1 MADEFAQLF
10 LPDFNFLSPTQQ
22 DQAYPSSLQ
31 STVSSNH
38 GRRLSASS
46 SQTSSSE
53 RSDWN
58 QSGLP
63 NQNQTQN
70 SLQQQ
75 LMQQQSATIQQQP
88 LFTQDESDQQFWT
101 NFDDN
106 YLYDQQLSGFRLP
119 SHYSSMVP
127 LEAQERQQ
135 LQQFEMNNSLAGG
148 FGGIGQQQQQ
158 QQQQFAGM
166 SDGQGGLGPTDQ
178 DSPLNPQ
185 QQFQQQLTIGAQ
197 QSFSGLNQQ
206 LQQSQPQLQVQSQQQ
221 QQQQLQ
227 PQQQQNQQQQ
237 QQNQQQQFPSR
248 QSAPAGG
255 AGGASFTPPSLSSPY
270 TANSYPFSSANSSAR
285 QPPVDEMSDTSKA
298 ATPSTIYANNSMN
311 NNNNN
316 NLSQQSKLE
325 VMVMDNDQQ
334 QQLAQQ
340 HQNNGGNLD
349 FNRISSST
357 NLYGRYRRQ
366 SSVALAA
373 AMYYGSN
380 DRNSSMMPYGR
391 GNPWTNNGYQFQQP
405 QQLQQLQ
412 QQQVQPHQQQQRPP
426 SIGGGSYIPEMTA
439 PTVSLGNGGQVQFG
453 STRGPMIG
461 VVNSNYNLANAN
473 ANANAHAYVNSS
485 SNSNSNPGSSGSGGG
500 NSNSDTPT
508 STGHASNSPA
518 SNGVTPKFKQPFQ
531 PFFQQQQQQ
540 QQPHP
545 SIQYQQGPHQLQQQ
559 PQQVPVNNGMPVTAP
574 RTGSNTS
581 FYKELLSLRRVD
593 PVTFKPLEGPRMAE
607 NGYSGTLFDSAG
619 QDVKVGLDCVME
631 GKFYINQKYLNPN
644 QEGEFPIAC
653 YRRNF
658 NLLSISLGFSAPARY
673 YVDTDSG
680 NDTKL
685 EISNIRMSVEST
697 SNFSKE
703 LVEIL
708 IFDSSSN
715 NTTTPVSSTKNKNSP
730 GRDDPINSGAA
741 GSPSLLY
748 MNTNQVSLVPFQG
761 VKTIVLKRFQF
772 KKATPNNGKSVAKD
786 YYYINLNLD
795 LDFTNGETKRIKTV
809 RSIAISV
816 RGRNPSFYNDR
827 NEVLISKDFSKLRM
841 DQRATQRHY
850 NNFNNHTN
858 QPKPNN
864 NNVPDQPYRL
874 PTKRSIYGMSPDAP
888 TGPISTSPATTA
900 ANPTTSNSF
909 SLSNSNKRKRTSS
922 LELESRYT
930 YFPIKSNYYLP
941 PVHVYW
947 FPHNAAHKERSNDY
961 KRFTKKNSKR
971 VGLGP
976 TYKYFLKK
984 MGLIQ
989 CASGDGVGAG
999 PTVGPGVGPVGA

>member
-1 MADEFAQLF
+1 M
-10 LPDFNFLSPTQQ
+10 
-22 DQAYPSSLQ
+22 
-31 STVSSNH
+31 
-38 GRRLSASS
+38 
-46 SQTSSSE
+46 
-53 RSDWN
+53 
-58 QSGLP
+58 
-63 NQNQTQN
+63 
-70 SLQQQ
+70 
-75 LMQQQSATIQQQP
+75 QQP

-106 YLYDQQLSGFRLP
+106 YLYDQQLTGFRLP
-119 SHYSSMVP
+119 SHYSNMVP

-135 LQQFEMNNSLAGG
+135 LQQFELNNGLPAG
-148 FGGIGQQQQQ
+148 FGIDQQ
-158 QQQQFAGM
+158 QQQQFGAAGIQ
-166 SDGQGGLGPTDQ
+166 DGQGGAGLGPTDQ

-185 QQFQQQLTIGAQ
+185 QQFQQQLAIGAQ
-197 QSFSGLNQQ
+197 QSFSGFNQQ
-206 LQQSQPQLQVQSQQQ
+206 IQQPQPQPQIQV
-221 QQQQLQ
+221 QLQ
-227 PQQQQNQQQQ
+227 PQQQQQQQS
-237 QQNQQQQFPSR
+237 QFPSR
-248 QSAPAGG
+248 QSTPAGG
-255 AGGASFTPPSLSSPY
+255 TSGASFTPPSVNTQSY
-270 TANSYPFSSANSSAR
+270 TFSSANSSAR

-298 ATPSTIYANNSMN
+298 ATPSTLFANNVSMNN

-316 NLSQQSKLE
+316 NLSQQNNLE
-325 VMVMDNDQQ
+325 VMIMDNDQQ
-334 QQLAQQ
+334 QQLVQQ
-340 HQNNGGNLD
+340 QQQNNGGSLD
-349 FNRISSST
+349 FNRMSSST
-357 NLYGRYRRQ
+357 NLYGRFRRQ

-380 DRNSSMMPYGR
+380 DRNPSMMQYGR
-391 GNPWTNNGYQFQQP
+391 GNPWTNNGYQYQQP
-405 QQLQQLQ
+405 QQFQQQQQLQ
-412 QQQVQPHQQQQRPP
+412 QGPHQQQRPP
-426 SIGGGSYIPEMTA
+426 SIGGGSYIPEMTT

-453 STRGPMIG
+453 NTRGPMIG
-461 VVNSNYNLANAN
+461 VVNSNYNFAN
-473 ANANAHAYVNSS
+473 ANANAHV
-485 SNSNSNPGSSGSGGG
+485 NSNPGSSGTGGG
-500 NSNSDTPT
+500 NSNGGTPT

-531 PFFQQQQQQ
+531 PFFQQQ
-540 QQPHP
+540 PHP
-545 SIQYQQGPHQLQQQ
+545 SIQYQQLQQGPHQQQQQQQQ
-559 PQQVPVNNGMPVTAP
+559 PQHLPVNNGMPVTAP

-593 PVTFKPLEGPRMAE
+593 PVTFKPLEGPSVAE

-685 EISNIRMSVEST
+685 EVSNIRMSVEAT

-708 IFDSSSN
+708 IFDSSSS
-715 NTTTPVSSTKNKNSP
+715 NTSTPVSSTKNNSP

-741 GSPSLLY
+741 GNPSLLY

-827 NEVLISKDFSKLRM
+827 NEWCPRSTISSTNEKINLRNVT
-841 DQRATQRHY
+841 RC
-850 NNFNNHTN
+850 TN
-858 QPKPNN
+858 
-864 NNVPDQPYRL
+864 
-874 PTKRSIYGMSPDAP
+874 
-888 TGPISTSPATTA
+888 
-900 ANPTTSNSF
+900 
-909 SLSNSNKRKRTSS
+909 RTN
-922 LELESRYT
+922 L
-930 YFPIKSNYYLP
+930 IKSNSIHESNHSSVPFCFYLK
-941 PVHVYW
+941 
-947 FPHNAAHKERSNDY
+947 HKQ
-961 KRFTKKNSKR
+961 KKK
-971 VGLGP
+971 
-976 TYKYFLKK
+976 KLK
-984 MGLIQ
+984 
-989 CASGDGVGAG
+989 S
-999 PTVGPGVGPVGA
+999 